1 MGGRGLLP
9 RQQRFV
15 EEYLVD
21 LNATQAAVRA
31 GYSAKTANEQG
42 ARLLAN
48 VSVQNAIRERQAAR
62 SARTEVTQDWV
73 LRRYAMI
80 AGVDKRQFFYDDGS
94 LKPVSEWT
102 EEMAAA
108 VGGFDAVESGGG
120 EGVPVVLKRLKFLD
134 GKAALDSMA
143 RHLGMFKDKVEVSV
157 DESLAE
163 RLERARSRLN
173 GG

>member
-1 MGGRGLLP
+1 MLTDK
-9 RQQRFV
+9 QQRFV

-31 GYSAKTANEQG
+31 GYSAKTASVIG
-42 ARLLAN
+42 AENLAKPN
-48 VSVQNAIRERQAAR
+48 IQKAIQARQEELKIK
-62 SARTEVTQDWV
+62 TEITQEWV

-94 LKPVSEWT
+94 LKPVSKWT

-108 VGGFDAVESGGG
+108 VGGFDVVESGGG

-163 RLERARSRLN
+163 RLVRARGRLN
-173 GG
+173 DDE

>member
-1 MGGRGLLP
+1 MLTDK
-9 RQQRFV
+9 QQRFV
-15 EEYLVD
+15 DEYLVD

-108 VGGFDAVESGGG
+108 VGGFDVVESGG

-134 GKAALDSMA
+134 GKAALDSIA
-143 RHLGMFKDKVEVSV
+143 RHLGMFNDKVKLDV
-157 DESLAE
+157 DVSLAE
-163 RLERARSRLN
+163 RLVRARGRLN
-173 GG
+173 DDE